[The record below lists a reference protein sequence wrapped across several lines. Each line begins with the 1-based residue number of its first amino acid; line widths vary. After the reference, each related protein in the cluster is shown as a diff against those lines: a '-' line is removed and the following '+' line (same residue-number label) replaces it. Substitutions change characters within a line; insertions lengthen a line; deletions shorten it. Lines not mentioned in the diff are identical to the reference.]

1 MVTSQEN
8 FHVDGA
14 EAEVES
20 FSNWENLRFRRYV
33 VPKQIEVGRIQQKIV
48 INWISTAFIYAY
60 ISFRGY
66 YILIIS
72 KTLQWYI
79 YLCIDFILLVL
90 WIFACLQKIALLQ
103 KKMLEGFHSFPI
115 VGWICYGFWICG
127 FLHFFADICGFFAQ
141 IFARTSVASKQTIPV
156 FSRARVAKRK

>member
-33 VPKQIEVGRIQQKIV
+33 VPKQIEVDRIQQKIV
-48 INWISTAFIYAY
+48 INWISTAFIYTY

-72 KTLQWYI
+72 KILQWYI

-90 WIFACLQKIALLQ
+90 WIFARLQKTALLQ
-103 KKMLEGFHSFPI
+103 KKCLRGFIPSPLS
-115 VGWICYGFWICG
+115 VGFVTVFELAGFCT
-127 FLHFFADICGFFAQ
+127 FFADICGFFAH

>member
-48 INWISTAFIYAY
+48 IN
-60 ISFRGY
+60 
-66 YILIIS
+66 
-72 KTLQWYI
+72 
-79 YLCIDFILLVL
+79 
-90 WIFACLQKIALLQ
+90 
-103 KKMLEGFHSFPI
+103 
-115 VGWICYGFWICG
+115 
-127 FLHFFADICGFFAQ
+127 
-141 IFARTSVASKQTIPV
+141 
-156 FSRARVAKRK
+156 